1 MASPMAFMTA
11 APLVRGA
18 AASRARSVGVSP
30 RRASALPAR
39 AARRSPAAGVSMVG
53 GSLNDLLANNLE
65 WSKHMT
71 ADDPNYFQNLVAMQ
85 QPDYLWIG
93 CTFCKWIEWLF
104 VARLFAIAAMA
115 PGRLWLA

>member
-1 MASPMAFMTA
+1 MACPMAFMTP
-11 APLVRGA
+11 APLLRGA

-39 AARRSPAAGVSMVG
+39 AARRSPSAGVSMVG
-53 GSLNDLLANNLE
+53 GSLNDLLSNNLE

-71 ADDPNYFQNLVAMQ
+71 SDDPDYFQNLVAMQ

-93 CTFCKWIEWLF
+93 CTFL
-104 VARLFAIAAMA
+104 
-115 PGRLWLA
+115 

>member
-1 MASPMAFMTA
+1 MASQMAFMTP
-11 APLVRGA
+11 APLLRGA

-39 AARRSPAAGVSMVG
+39 AARRSSAAGVSMVG
-53 GSLNDLLANNLE
+53 GSLNDLLSNNLE

-71 ADDPNYFQNLVAMQ
+71 SDDPDYFQNLVAMQ

-93 CTFCKWIEWLF
+93 CTFP
-104 VARLFAIAAMA
+104 V
-115 PGRLWLA
+115 